1 MTPKY
6 FCARSIEFPIW
17 LNGRL
22 FTGCHNDF
30 AFSFFFV
37 ILLSLLFLPFAL
49 LLLFDLVFFQLN
61 SLSCRFFPYILN
73 SIPCL
78 SNQMKCNHTIFFY
91 IRILFGCCCYFRP
104 IPISSPIHHSR
115 REQNKKRY
123 ELRTKFRFPLLC
135 LFKSLTSDSN
145 WLALVVCEYAA
156 N

>member
-1 MTPKY
+1 MVASLQVVTTTL
-6 FCARSIEFPIW
+6 RSVFF
-17 LNGRL
+17 LV
-22 FTGCHNDF
+22 
-30 AFSFFFV
+30 FFFR
-37 ILLSLLFLPFAL
+37 FCFFL
-49 LLLFDLVFFQLN
+49 LLCCYYLIWFFFQLN